1 MRVGLAL
8 SGGGAR
14 GIAHLGVLK
23 AFEERGIEI
32 HELSGTSAGSIA
44 AAFYTHGYSPEEAL
58 HVITKTNLFKV
69 VWPAFSW
76 SGLLSTSK
84 GEAIIN
90 QYLEAD
96 SFNQADRPLKIVAA
110 NLNSGKAE
118 VFTSGSLVKALMAS
132 SCIPFMFEPVKIDGQ
147 QYIDGGIVNNLPA
160 ECLRDSCDVVI
171 GVNVVPVIPQDDFG
185 GVKRMVERVS
195 MIALSANVH
204 ASTKLCDLVITPR
217 ELRRFGTLDI
227 KYARDIFEI
236 GYEYAHH
243 VLEMEKDEEPIKS
256 LLKVEI
262 S

>member
-23 AFEERGIEI
+23 ALDEWGLEV
-32 HELSGTSAGSIA
+32 HELAGTSAGSIA

-58 HVITKTNLFKV
+58 EVITKTNLFKV

-90 QYLEAD
+90 QYLDAD
-96 SFNQADRPLKIVAA
+96 SFDHADRPLKIVAA
-110 NLNSGKAE
+110 NLNTGKAE

-132 SCIPFMFEPVKIDGQ
+132 SCIPFMFQPVKINGN

-160 ECLRDSCDVVI
+160 ECLRESCDVVI
-171 GVNVVPVIPQDDFG
+171 GVNVVPVIPQEDFG
-185 GVKRMVERVS
+185 GVKKMVERVS
-195 MIALSANVH
+195 MIALSANVN
-204 ASTKLCDLVITPR
+204 ASSQLCDLVITPR

-227 KYARDIFEI
+227 KYAREIFDI
-236 GYEYAHH
+236 GYDYARH
-243 VLEMEKDEEPIKS
+243 VLELDREQEPLRS
-256 LLKVEI
+256 LIQSRKV
-262 S
+262 

>member
-14 GIAHLGVLK
+14 GIAHLGALK
-23 AFEERGIEI
+23 AFEEWGITI
-32 HELSGTSAGSIA
+32 HEISGTSAGSIA

-58 HVITKTNLFKV
+58 DVITKTNLFKV

-96 SFNQADRPLKIVAA
+96 SFGQADRPLKIVAA

-132 SCIPFMFEPVKIDGQ
+132 SCIPFMFQPVKINGDQ
-147 QYIDGGIVNNLPA
+147 FIDGGIVNNLPA
-160 ECLRDSCDVVI
+160 ECLRESCDTVI
-171 GVNVVPVIPQDDFG
+171 GVNVVPVIPQEDFG

-195 MIALSANVH
+195 MIALSANVE
-204 ASTKLCDLVITPR
+204 ASSKLCDLLITPR
-217 ELRRFGTLDI
+217 ELRKYGTLDI
-227 KYARDIFEI
+227 KFAKDIFEI
-236 GYEYAHH
+236 GYEYTHH
-243 VLEMEKDEEPIKS
+243 VLEMDKDTELVQSIISAEKA
-256 LLKVEI
+256 
-262 S
+262 

>member
-23 AFEERGIEI
+23 AFEEWGIEV
-32 HELSGTSAGSIA
+32 HEISGTSAGSIA

-58 HVITKTNLFKV
+58 EVITKTNLFKV

-90 QYLEAD
+90 QYLDAD
-96 SFNQADRPLKIVAA
+96 TFDQADRPLKIVAT
-110 NLNSGKAE
+110 NLNSGRPE
-118 VFTSGSLVKALMAS
+118 VFETGSLVKALMAS
-132 SCIPFMFEPVKIDGQ
+132 SCIPFMFQPVKINGD

-160 ECLRDSCDVVI
+160 ECLRDSCDLVI
-171 GVNVVPVIPQDDFG
+171 GVNVVPVIPQEDFG
-185 GVKRMVERVS
+185 GVKKMVERVS
-195 MIALSANVH
+195 MIALSANVD
-204 ASTKLCDLVITPR
+204 ASVKLCDVLITPR
-217 ELRRFGTLDI
+217 ELRKFGTLDI
-227 KYARDIFEI
+227 KYARDIFDI

-243 VLEMEKDEEPIKS
+243 VLELDKEKEPLKS
-256 LLKVEI
+256 ILANK
-262 S
+262 

>member
-14 GIAHLGVLK
+14 GIAHLGALK
-23 AFEERGIEI
+23 AFEEWGITI

-58 HVITKTNLFKV
+58 DVITKTNLFKV

-90 QYLEAD
+90 QYLDAD
-96 SFNQADRPLKIVAA
+96 SFDAADRPLKIVAT

-118 VFTSGSLVKALMAS
+118 VFSSGSLVKALMAS
-132 SCIPFMFEPVKIDGQ
+132 SCIPFMFQPVKINGN
-147 QYIDGGIVNNLPA
+147 QYVDGGIVNNLPA
-160 ECLRDSCDVVI
+160 ECLRDSCDVVM

-204 ASTKLCDLVITPR
+204 ASSQLCDLLITPN

-227 KYARDIFEI
+227 KYAREIFEI
-236 GYEYAHH
+236 GYEYTHH
-243 VLEMEKDEEPIKS
+243 ALEIDKDTELVQSIINTEK
-256 LLKVEI
+256 V
-262 S
+262 